1 MGGCW
6 WRVVGC
12 RALQSFTTLFGSLI
26 GVRYWELA
34 IEFYQVARKTRNFRI

>member
-6 WRVVGC
+6 WRVIGC

-26 GVRYWELA
+26 GVRL
-34 IEFYQVARKTRNFRI
+34 RNKKGKWIVS